1 MSSVKDELTQRQK
14 VFCEHY
20 VESGNG
26 TEAAKVAGYSDKSVK
41 QIASENLSKPN
52 IRAYIEELNER
63 RYRETQQIFKR
74 YAVTAFETLVDIA
87 ENGRVEV
94 ARVNAANSILDRA
107 GYKPTDNVRT
117 VAQTVAHVTQ
127 TNLNIDA
134 TDTDA
139 KDALLAKFAEDISE
153 VESTPVH
160 TNTDE

>member
-20 VESGNG
+20 IESGNG
-26 TEAAKVAGYSDKSVK
+26 TEAAKAAGYSEKSVK
-41 QIASENLSKPN
+41 QMASENLSKPN

-107 GYKPTDNVRT
+107 GYKPVEHSVVKAD
-117 VAQTVAHVTQ
+117 VTQ
-127 TNLNIDA
+127 HSEINEIPADKQEAAILEAAKNIA
-134 TDTDA
+134 GNVIEFSKTG
-139 KDALLAKFAEDISE
+139 S
-153 VESTPVH
+153 
-160 TNTDE
+160 